1 MAQLPAGRSLALR
14 YEDVL
19 DNPLKWLGETA
30 AFCGL
35 EVSKGQLENA
45 VKNIRLDRAKAYE
58 ADVELTSFAAT
69 RADALSARGYSTTGA
84 ASE

>member
-19 DNPLKWLGETA
+19 DSPLRWLGETA

-35 EVSKGQLENA
+35 EVSKTQLANA
-45 VKNIRLDRAKAYE
+45 VKSIRIDRAKAYE
-58 ADVELTSFAAT
+58 ADVELTRFAAK
-69 RADALSARGYSTTGA
+69 RADVLSARGYSTTGA